1 MPHFTVNVPD
11 TEADMIERDMKTE
24 LGNLDQ
30 VDDVVDLGYDLA
42 KLDISNDIQR
52 EFGMRIIY
60 KDARFVLLLLACV

>member
-1 MPHFTVNVPD
+1 MVPHFTVNVPD

-30 VDDVVDLGYDLA
+30 IDDVVDLGYDLT
-42 KLDISNDIQR
+42 KLDVSNDIQR

-60 KDARFVLLLLACV
+60 KDARFVYL